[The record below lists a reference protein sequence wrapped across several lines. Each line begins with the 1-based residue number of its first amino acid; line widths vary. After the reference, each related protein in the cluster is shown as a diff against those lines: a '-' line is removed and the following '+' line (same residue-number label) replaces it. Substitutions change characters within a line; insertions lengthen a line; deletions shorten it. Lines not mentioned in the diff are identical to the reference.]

1 MEEKEKMG
9 KVAKGIKCSV
19 IGCDKEA
26 EKSLSS
32 QRASLASSLKFALDS
47 RQVYLC
53 KEHYKIWKKE
63 TKEIRE
69 IERAGWE

>member
-1 MEEKEKMG
+1 MG
-9 KVAKGIKCSV
+9 KVTKGTKCSV

-26 EKSLSS
+26 EKSLAYE
-32 QRASLASSLKFALDS
+32 RASMAKSLNLQIGS
-47 RQVYLC
+47 RAYLC

-69 IERAGWE
+69 IERLRWG

>member
-1 MEEKEKMG
+1 MG

-26 EKSLSS
+26 ERSLSS
-32 QRASLASSLKFALDS
+32 QRASLSSSLKLSLDS

-53 KEHYKIWKKE
+53 KDHYKIWKKE

-69 IERAGWE
+69 IERSRWE